1 MRVFARNTPI
11 PPANIGTQIS
21 NRYIRWLDT
30 FLALDGLM
38 ERSALTKI
46 YTSLNSRLE
55 IGNYE
60 R

>member
-1 MRVFARNTPI
+1 MRVFARNTLI

-21 NRYIRWLDT
+21 NRYICWLDT

-55 IGNYE
+55 TGNYE